1 MAESWISGPPAPTR
15 DESEAA
21 HESLEQDARARWR
34 LAYAQYEDA
43 LSEVDTWQE
52 WALWQEQGDER
63 EQAEEEARNARQR
76 AEVARAECNS
86 CAAILGKSWEVV

>member
-15 DESEAA
+15 DEREAA
-21 HESLEQDARARWR
+21 HESLEQDTRARWR

-43 LSEVDTWQE
+43 MSEATE
-52 WALWQEQGDER
+52 WLREGDDDHVR
-63 EQAEEEARNARQR
+63 LYLQR